1 MPRDTKKLVAG
12 VGDRKREV
20 EFSSLTSAHNI
31 DLSHQEPE
39 LIDGLL
45 NSIQSISD
53 EARRCLADPELSREQ
68 LLDAISVSRL
78 GNYIRSIF
86 LSGLHCRP

>member
-1 MPRDTKKLVAG
+1 VPRDTKKLVAG

-20 EFSSLTSAHNI
+20 DFSSFPSAHNI

-39 LIDGLL
+39 LINGLL

-68 LLDAISVSRL
+68 LLNSIGVSRL
-78 GNYIRSIF
+78 ENYPGSTF
-86 LSGLHCRP
+86 LLGLHCRL